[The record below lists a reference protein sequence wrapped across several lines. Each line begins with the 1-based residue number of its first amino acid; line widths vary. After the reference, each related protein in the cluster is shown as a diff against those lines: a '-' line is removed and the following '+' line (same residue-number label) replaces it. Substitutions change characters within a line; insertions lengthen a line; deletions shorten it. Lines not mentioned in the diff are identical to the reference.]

1 MEASIYLSTFL
12 ITWVVFSI
20 FGRRKRWS
28 WIISLGGG
36 LITAFIALAIA
47 LAIFFEPDDRDVAY
61 DDTAAPMSKEL
72 SFNTSDKM
80 IESNGNL
87 IVAATKIMP
96 ESQESIWKYSEEMPA
111 SNITKSPY
119 SSLGKLCKVTGKIY
133 QIQEL
138 PPSFGLPGQWS
149 EILMLTRNPN
159 SPLGT
164 SNISFIYKG
173 DVSAINSGSR
183 ITCAGYYIG
192 NYEGQNAMGG
202 TIEGLMI
209 VGNVYQ
215 KKTRNE

>member
-119 SSLGKLCKVTGKIY
+119 
-133 QIQEL
+133 
-138 PPSFGLPGQWS
+138 
-149 EILMLTRNPN
+149 
-159 SPLGT
+159 
-164 SNISFIYKG
+164 
-173 DVSAINSGSR
+173 
-183 ITCAGYYIG
+183 
-192 NYEGQNAMGG
+192 
-202 TIEGLMI
+202 
-209 VGNVYQ
+209 
-215 KKTRNE
+215 